1 MIMKKR
7 LVFLI
12 MILFVFGINQIKS
25 QNFEVPKDYVLEAK
39 DDYSK
44 YEKDIIACANWME
57 NSPLDKDVAKR
68 KDVNTFFMKWLTGT
82 PTVSV
87 SISADLVVKY
97 TEKNPDL
104 LMIFMAGWTRYSLEN
119 NYSKDQQNGYFEG
132 YKSIINVYKKGFGI
146 KKDKNLEK
154 LIKIYDKGELENW
167 IKENV
172 K

>member
-12 MILFVFGINQIKS
+12 MLLFVICVNQVKS
-25 QNFEVPKDYVLEAK
+25 QDFEVPKDYVLVAK
-39 DDYSK
+39 GDYAK

-57 NSPLDKDVAKR
+57 SSPLDKDEAKR
-68 KDVNTFFMKWLTGT
+68 KDANTFFMKWLTGS
-82 PTVSV
+82 PTVT
-87 SISADLVVKY
+87 INLNADLIVKY

-104 LMIFMAGWTRYSLEN
+104 LIIFMAGWTRYSLQN
-119 NYSKDQQNGYFEG
+119 NYSKDQQKGYFEG
-132 YKSIINVYKKGFGI
+132 YKSIFNVYKKGLGI

-154 LIKIYDKGELENW
+154 LIKIYDNGELENW

>member
-1 MIMKKR
+1 MKKR
-7 LVFLI
+7 LEFLI
-12 MILFVFGINQIKS
+12 MILFVISIHQVKS
-25 QNFEVPKDYVLEAK
+25 QNFEVPKDYVLVVA
-39 DDYSK
+39 DDYAK

-57 NSPLDKDVAKR
+57 NSPLDKDIVKR
-68 KDVNTFFMKWLTGT
+68 TDVNTFFMKWLTGS
-82 PTVSV
+82 PTVTV
-87 SISADLVVKY
+87 SINADLVIQY

-119 NYSKDQQNGYFEG
+119 NYSQDQLKGYYEG
-132 YKSIINVYKKGFGI
+132 YKSIINVYKKGIGI

-154 LIKIYDKGELENW
+154 LIKMFDNGELENW